1 MTMEN
6 GSAGFENT
14 PSPEVATNGTGQLA
28 PEPSAATGF
37 ESVSPQETA
46 QQQPSIEMLQAQ
58 IAKLESQAEKR
69 ENDYRSLE
77 GRLKSST
84 KETTQFDEL
93 SEGLAVLS
101 DTMNAFIR
109 HQGTQDEETFREDLQ
124 KVEANAQNRRMNSTF
139 QRTSQLMIDEISQTV
154 REAGLDLQ
162 TAPELEEF
170 RNLWGPAFEGQDIAG
185 LYQAQATFN
194 RVMRE
199 VERMRREEA
208 EKAAEDK
215 LQKALEDHGVNTL
228 DLDSTTAA
236 PSPMGSSN
244 LLSRLGN
251 SEMAVTRD
259 EISQAADALR
269 RQGVRF

>member
-6 GSAGFENT
+6 GSAGFENP

-37 ESVSPQETA
+37 ESVSPQEA
-46 QQQPSIEMLQAQ
+46 GQQQPSIEMLQAQ

-77 GRLKSST
+77 GRLKSSS

-154 REAGLDLQ
+154 KDAGLDLQ
-162 TAPELEEF
+162 SAAELAEF
-170 RNLWGPAFEGQDIAG
+170 RELWGPAYDGKDIAG
-185 LYQAQATFN
+185 LYQAQAAFN
-194 RVMRE
+194 RAMRMLE
-199 VERMRREEA
+199 VRRREEA
-208 EKAAEDK
+208 ELAHKEAM
-215 LQKALEDHGVNTL
+215 QKTLEEHGVNTL
-228 DLDSTTAA
+228 DLDSSSSA
-236 PSPMGSSN
+236 PASMSSNN

-251 SEMAVTRD
+251 SNMAVSKD
-259 EISQAADALR
+259 ELTQAAELLR
-269 RQGVRF
+269 QQGIRI

>member
-6 GSAGFENT
+6 GSAGFDT

-37 ESVSPQETA
+37 ESVSPQEA
-46 QQQPSIEMLQAQ
+46 GQQQPSIEMLQAQ
-58 IAKLESQAEKR
+58 IAKLEGQAEKR

-77 GRLKSST
+77 GRLKSSS

-162 TAPELEEF
+162 TAPELEDF

-185 LYQAQATFN
+185 LYQAQATLTGLC
-194 RVMRE
+194 V
-199 VERMRREEA
+199 
-208 EKAAEDK
+208 
-215 LQKALEDHGVNTL
+215 
-228 DLDSTTAA
+228 
-236 PSPMGSSN
+236 
-244 LLSRLGN
+244 RLRGC
-251 SEMAVTRD
+251 
-259 EISQAADALR
+259 
-269 RQGVRF
+269 GVRKRRKPPRINCRKHSRITGLTRWTWIQRQRPPLLWAAVIYFQGLEIPKWL